1 MKVKKCGRFAT
12 PVTQA
17 LGAFDDNGY
26 STALKFPCVS
36 IGAVHSDMLWWGQ
49 RAVKSIDR

>member
-1 MKVKKCGRFAT
+1 MKVKKRGRFAT

-26 STALKFPCVS
+26 STALKVPHDS
-36 IGAVHSDMLWWGQ
+36 NGAVHSDP
-49 RAVKSIDR
+49 R